1 MKKQLITLFLFLLG
15 SCYSFAN
22 SSPRSEY
29 PRPQFERSAW
39 INLNGTWT
47 FDFDFGET
55 GKDRQFQNIQN
66 FSKQIT
72 VPFCPESKLSGV
84 EYTDFINCMW
94 YQRKINIPA
103 DWSNKKIFLNF
114 GAVDYYTEIYIDGQV
129 IQRHYGGSSSFS
141 VDITRYVKP
150 NQTHNLVLM
159 VKDDLRSGL
168 QTGGK
173 QSSNFY
179 SGGCSYTRTTGI
191 WQTVWLEAV
200 APAGLKSTFIRPD
213 IDQKQLVI
221 SPEFYQESDNT
232 LEVILKDGNKT
243 VAQKKVF
250 CNNSSYVILPV
261 KNMKLWSPENPFLYD
276 IIFLVKDK
284 NGKTIDEVKSYAG
297 MRKVHTANGKFYLN
311 NEPYFQRLV
320 LDQGYYPDGIWTA
333 PSDEALKNDILLGK
347 ESGFNGARLHQK
359 VFEERYYYWAD
370 KLGYLTWGE
379 SASWVMNTDNELAVR
394 NFISEWSEVV
404 IRDRNHPSLVTW
416 TPFNETWGG
425 GEIVY
430 ARMIRDLY
438 AITKAMDPTRP
449 FNDASGDNH
458 ILTDIWSVHT
468 YEQDGQRLF
477 DQLKFEEGKEPYRNN
492 RDRKYLAVYEGQPYM
507 VDEFGGIGWMSP
519 EERKNSWGYG
529 NLPQTEE
536 EFYAR
541 LEGQIKALK
550 ESEHVT
556 GFCYTQLTDV
566 EQEKNGIY
574 YYSRAPKLDMKRI
587 RAIFEMIPSSHAH

>member
-333 PSDEALKNDILLGK
+333 P
-347 ESGFNGARLHQK
+347 
-359 VFEERYYYWAD
+359 
-370 KLGYLTWGE
+370 
-379 SASWVMNTDNELAVR
+379 
-394 NFISEWSEVV
+394 
-404 IRDRNHPSLVTW
+404 
-416 TPFNETWGG
+416 
-425 GEIVY
+425 
-430 ARMIRDLY
+430 
-438 AITKAMDPTRP
+438 
-449 FNDASGDNH
+449 
-458 ILTDIWSVHT
+458 
-468 YEQDGQRLF
+468 
-477 DQLKFEEGKEPYRNN
+477 
-492 RDRKYLAVYEGQPYM
+492 
-507 VDEFGGIGWMSP
+507 
-519 EERKNSWGYG
+519 
-529 NLPQTEE
+529 
-536 EFYAR
+536 
-541 LEGQIKALK
+541 
-550 ESEHVT
+550 
-556 GFCYTQLTDV
+556 
-566 EQEKNGIY
+566 
-574 YYSRAPKLDMKRI
+574 
-587 RAIFEMIPSSHAH
+587 

>member
-173 QSSNFY
+173 QFLFRRMFLHPHYRYMANCMVGSCRTRRSEINFHSPGY
-179 SGGCSYTRTTGI
+179 RSETTGN
-191 WQTVWLEAV
+191 L
-200 APAGLKSTFIRPD
+200 SR
-213 IDQKQLVI
+213 
-221 SPEFYQESDNT
+221 
-232 LEVILKDGNKT
+232 IL
-243 VAQKKVF
+243 
-250 CNNSSYVILPV
+250 
-261 KNMKLWSPENPFLYD
+261 
-276 IIFLVKDK
+276 
-284 NGKTIDEVKSYAG
+284 
-297 MRKVHTANGKFYLN
+297 
-311 NEPYFQRLV
+311 
-320 LDQGYYPDGIWTA
+320 
-333 PSDEALKNDILLGK
+333 
-347 ESGFNGARLHQK
+347 SG
-359 VFEERYYYWAD
+359 V
-370 KLGYLTWGE
+370 
-379 SASWVMNTDNELAVR
+379 
-394 NFISEWSEVV
+394 
-404 IRDRNHPSLVTW
+404 
-416 TPFNETWGG
+416 
-425 GEIVY
+425 
-430 ARMIRDLY
+430 
-438 AITKAMDPTRP
+438 
-449 FNDASGDNH
+449 
-458 ILTDIWSVHT
+458 
-468 YEQDGQRLF
+468 
-477 DQLKFEEGKEPYRNN
+477 
-492 RDRKYLAVYEGQPYM
+492 
-507 VDEFGGIGWMSP
+507 
-519 EERKNSWGYG
+519 
-529 NLPQTEE
+529 
-536 EFYAR
+536 
-541 LEGQIKALK
+541 
-550 ESEHVT
+550 
-556 GFCYTQLTDV
+556 
-566 EQEKNGIY
+566 
-574 YYSRAPKLDMKRI
+574 
-587 RAIFEMIPSSHAH
+587 